1 MNTRN
6 KILLSFAILALFS
19 LLLFIVFSD
28 FGLADFRLLKQDRDR
43 LLLKNVQLEQ
53 ENLSLYRQIDRLKN
67 DLKFIESVARQ
78 ELGMVGK
85 DEVVFKLKKPAKEEK
100 NEGRK

>member
-6 KILLSFAILALFS
+6 KILMSLAILALFS
-19 LLLFIVFSD
+19 LLLFIVFNEY
-28 FGLADFRLLKQDRDR
+28 GLADLRLLRQERDQ
-43 LLLKNVQLEQ
+43 LLQKNAQLEQ

-85 DEVVFKLKKPAKEEK
+85 DEVVIKLKKPEK
-100 NEGRK
+100 DKKDE

>member
-19 LLLFIVFSD
+19 MLLFIVFNEY
-28 FGLADFRLLKQDRDR
+28 GLADLRLLKQERDQ
-43 LLLKNVQLEQ
+43 LLQKNAQLEQ
-53 ENLSLYRQIDRLKN
+53 ENLSMYRQIDRLKN

-85 DEVVFKLKKPAKEEK
+85 DEVVFNLKKPEK
-100 NEGRK
+100 DEKDE

>member
-19 LLLFIVFSD
+19 LLLFIVFNEY
-28 FGLADFRLLKQDRDR
+28 GLADLRLLKQERDG
-43 LLLKNVQLEQ
+43 LLRKNAQLEQ

-85 DEVVFKLKKPAKEEK
+85 DEVVYKLKKPEK
-100 NEGRK
+100 DLKDE

>member
-19 LLLFIVFSD
+19 LLLFIVFNEN
-28 FGLADFRLLKQDRDR
+28 GLADLRLLKQERDQ
-43 LLLKNVQLEQ
+43 LLQKNVQLEQ

-85 DEVVFKLKKPAKEEK
+85 DEVVIKLKKPEK
-100 NEGRK
+100 DGKDE

>member
-6 KILLSFAILALFS
+6 KIFLSFAILALFAM
-19 LLLFIVFSD
+19 LLFIAFNEY
-28 FGLADFRLLKQDRDR
+28 GLADLRLLKQERDR
-43 LLLKNVQLEQ
+43 LLQKNVQLEQ

-85 DEVVFKLKKPAKEEK
+85 DEVVYKLKRPVKDEK
-100 NEGRK
+100 ND

>member
-1 MNTRN
+1 MSTRQ

-19 LLLFIVFSD
+19 MLLIIVFGD
-28 FGLADFRLLKQDRDR
+28 YGLADFNLLKQERDG
-43 LLLKNVQLEQ
+43 LLNNNRKLEQ

-67 DLKFIESVARQ
+67 DLKYIENVARR

-85 DEVVFKLKKPAKEEK
+85 DEVVFELNKSRKEKK
-100 NEGRK
+100 NE

>member
-1 MNTRN
+1 MS
-6 KILLSFAILALFS
+6 LAVLALFS
-19 LLLFIVFSD
+19 LLVFIVFNEY
-28 FGLADFRLLKQDRDR
+28 GLADLRLLRKERDQ
-43 LLLKNVQLEQ
+43 LLQKNAQLEQ

-85 DEVVFKLKKPAKEEK
+85 DEVVFKLKKSEK
-100 NEGRK
+100 GEKDE

>member
-19 LLLFIVFSD
+19 LLLFIVFNEY
-28 FGLADFRLLKQDRDR
+28 GLADLRLLKQERDG
-43 LLLKNVQLEQ
+43 LLQKNAQLEQ

-85 DEVVFKLKKPAKEEK
+85 DEVVYKLKKPEK
-100 NEGRK
+100 DVKDE

>member
-1 MNTRN
+1 MNTGN

-19 LLLFIVFSD
+19 MLLFIVFNEY
-28 FGLADFRLLKQDRDR
+28 GLADLRLLKQERDQ
-43 LLLKNVQLEQ
+43 LLQKNAQLEK
-53 ENLSLYRQIDRLKN
+53 ENLSMYRQIDRLKN

-85 DEVVFKLKKPAKEEK
+85 DEIVFNLKKPEK
-100 NEGRK
+100 DEKDE

>member
-19 LLLFIVFSD
+19 MLLFIVFNEY
-28 FGLADFRLLKQDRDR
+28 GLADFRLLKQDRDR
-43 LLLKNVQLEQ
+43 LLQKNAQLEQ

-85 DEVVFKLKKPAKEEK
+85 DEVVFKLKKPEK
-100 NEGRK
+100 DKKDE

>member
-19 LLLFIVFSD
+19 MLLFIVFNED
-28 FGLADFRLLKQDRDR
+28 GLADLRLLKHERDQ
-43 LLLKNVQLEQ
+43 LLQKNAQLEQ

-85 DEVVFKLKKPAKEEK
+85 DEVVFKLKKPEK
-100 NEGRK
+100 DKKDE

>member
-19 LLLFIVFSD
+19 MLLFIVFNEY
-28 FGLADFRLLKQDRDR
+28 GLADLRLLKQERDR
-43 LLLKNVQLEQ
+43 LLQKNVQLEQ
-53 ENLSLYRQIDRLKN
+53 ENLSMYRQIDRLKN
-67 DLKFIESVARQ
+67 DPKFIESVARQ

-85 DEVVFKLKKPAKEEK
+85 DEVVFNLKKPEK
-100 NEGRK
+100 DEKDE

>member
-1 MNTRN
+1 MNTRS

-19 LLLFIVFSD
+19 MLLFIVFNEY
-28 FGLADFRLLKQDRDR
+28 GLADLRLLKQERDQ
-43 LLLKNVQLEQ
+43 LLQKNAQLEK
-53 ENLSLYRQIDRLKN
+53 ENLSMYRQIDRLKN

-85 DEVVFKLKKPAKEEK
+85 DEIVFNLKKPEK
-100 NEGRK
+100 DEKDE